1 MWLFGLQSKML
12 DWTGWSGLDTP
23 QTVMTTRAPA
33 KKRIW
38 KIGGGWGFIFYRIF
52 LQEANYR
59 FFQPSGD
66 HKQHPNGNIEEV

>member
-1 MWLFGLQSKML
+1 MQKVGRVMG
-12 DWTGWSGLDTP
+12 DGLDSP
-23 QTVMTTRAPA
+23 QAVMTTRAPA

-59 FFQPSGD
+59 SFQPSGD